1 MKQQKKASYSGRY
14 DIEGRYAA
22 LLKAGEM
29 LLCQGYDYAKPQE
42 IAKSAGVSVGLFY
55 RHFKNKQEL
64 LTAIMVK
71 HLSRLHQEIKQQV
84 QQESDPVAALNL
96 VLYLTL
102 SYFQRHQGLIQ
113 LFFMQVGYGNTTA
126 TERLRNTRQN
136 YRDILEAII
145 VAGTAQDRF
154 LVVDFEIAINSIVG
168 TINWTLYDLLVVKG
182 SQIESEQLTP
192 RLLAQILRGLGAKTE
207 TKLKP

>member
-42 IAKSAGVSVGLFY
+42 ISKRAGVSVGLFY